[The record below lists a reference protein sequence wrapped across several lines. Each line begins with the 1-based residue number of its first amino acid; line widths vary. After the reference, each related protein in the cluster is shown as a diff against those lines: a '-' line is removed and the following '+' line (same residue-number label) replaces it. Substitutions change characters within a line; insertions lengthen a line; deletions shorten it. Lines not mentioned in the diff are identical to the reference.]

1 VRVRAFD
8 LELLRKLRRRKNEPQ
23 NIEQRITNAEGE
35 KRRDLTSSFE
45 IPWSPFISLWLAGAA
60 EGG

>member
-1 VRVRAFD
+1 MTWNYYENFVEA
-8 LELLRKLRRRKNEPQ
+8 KNEPQ

-60 EGG
+60 QGG

>member
-1 VRVRAFD
+1 LTWNYSENFVEA
-8 LELLRKLRRRKNEPQ
+8 KNEPQ

>member
-1 VRVRAFD
+1 LTWNYYENFVEA
-8 LELLRKLRRRKNEPQ
+8 KNEPQ

-35 KRRDLTSSFE
+35 KRRNLTSSFE

>member
-1 VRVRAFD
+1 MTWNYSENFVEA
-8 LELLRKLRRRKNEPQ
+8 KNEPQ

-60 EGG
+60 QGG

>member
-1 VRVRAFD
+1 LTWNYYENFVEA
-8 LELLRKLRRRKNEPQ
+8 KNEPQ